1 MSPRVLDFDT
11 IDDLAFAADR
21 GRLCEQSV
29 PERVA
34 RDIGPVMELLLL
46 SEFGSVSSPGDAK
59 WLSLDR
65 LQPLVIA
72 LRTGRGMWVCPR
84 SRLCGV
90 LQTTALKAEDSG
102 IWMSFALAAQKAA
115 RTVGFSRRVSA
126 SLAASMDEFHS
137 NVSEH
142 SQSPYSELAAF
153 QARQGR
159 FEFVVADRGIGVLA
173 SLRSGTD
180 YAHLGDHGEALQL
193 ALSEGVSRFGFKSER
208 GYGFRPLFVGLANLN
223 GNLRFR
229 SGDHALSIDGRSPT
243 LMGARVAQRARIRG
257 LFISVSCESAGRS
270 GGDAPNRGALAG
282 RRLGAR
288 K

>member
-1 MSPRVLDFDT
+1 MSAPALDFDT

-21 GRLCEQSV
+21 GRLYEQTV

-34 RDIGPVMELLLL
+34 RDIGPLMELLLL
-46 SEFGSVSSPGDAK
+46 SEVGKVPSPGDAK
-59 WLSLDR
+59 WLSLDG
-65 LQPLVIA
+65 LKPLVIA
-72 LRTGRGMWVCPR
+72 VNTGRGIWVCPR

-90 LQTTALKAEDSG
+90 LQTRALKAENSG
-102 IWMSFALAAQKAA
+102 IWTSFALAAQKAA

-137 NVSEH
+137 NVCEH
-142 SQSPYSELAAF
+142 SQSPHSELAAF

-180 YAHLGDHGEALQL
+180 YAQLGDHGEALQL
-193 ALSEGVSRFGFKSER
+193 AVSEGVSRFGSKSER

-243 LMGARVAQRARIRG
+243 LVGARVAQKARIRG
-257 LFISVSCESAGRS
+257 LFIWVSCESAGKL
-270 GGDAPNRGALAG
+270 GGEAAN
-282 RRLGAR
+282 
-288 K
+288 